1 MPGTGRRCPPRA
13 AHQRARAPTPSRR
26 PRTRGR
32 FKSYRGSKRR
42 ASPPGA
48 PSSAPSAPAFLPA
61 RPNSLEPSARLPLT
75 LLAGRE
81 RGDLLE
87 PPEPARTPALPPV
100 LSSNTRAKLSDFRG
114 KGGLGEAPLSCR
126 PPFYLPP
133 QDWWK
138 TRGPE
143 RPPRRAG
150 AGLLSSKV

>member
-1 MPGTGRRCPPRA
+1 MGGRGDGKSRGARDGAAVSSPRGAPARPGAHAQPPVPHPRA
-13 AHQRARAPTPSRR
+13 S
-26 PRTRGR
+26 

-87 PPEPARTPALPPV
+87 PPEPARTPALPP
-100 LSSNTRAKLSDFRG
+100 
-114 KGGLGEAPLSCR
+114 
-126 PPFYLPP
+126 
-133 QDWWK
+133 
-138 TRGPE
+138 
-143 RPPRRAG
+143 G
-150 AGLLSSKV
+150 ALFQHSGQVEE